1 MAFVRLDCGVISKR
15 ANSLERSPMEENEEE
30 NVTSLPL
37 FQMGGGIV
45 DTEQG
50 PQEERTHLPS
60 HWL

>member
-1 MAFVRLDCGVISKR
+1 MVSFPNVH
-15 ANSLERSPMEENEEE
+15 SLERSPMEENEEE